1 MAAQTAEV
9 MRLRTQIGQMQRR
22 TAQADALPVVGA
34 LSPLFPSGGL
44 RPGAAYALPD
54 SPSLLFALAGRS
66 SQDGAWCA
74 LIGTP
79 DLSLEAAAG
88 YGVSPDRVA
97 LIPDPGER
105 WLQAVS
111 SAAEVFPLVAV
122 RSPRAASSAETA
134 RLGARL
140 RDRGSTLLVVGPWP
154 SVEASLTVSD
164 PAWGGIGRGHGL
176 LSSRAVTVAASGRS
190 SPRPRRVRVMLPG
203 PSGGAEP
210 LRRDV
215 ETAGVRPHLMAV
227 GE

>member
-1 MAAQTAEV
+1 MRRSSRGCTDIAGSSENGSSPYGFTDRAYSGATASDLV
-9 MRLRTQIGQMQRR
+9 VLAGSARSVAHDHVLPRRAGRRQRRLRQ
-22 TAQADALPVVGA
+22 
-34 LSPLFPSGGL
+34 LSV
-44 RPGAAYALPD
+44 R
-54 SPSLLFALAGRS
+54 RS
-66 SQDGAWCA
+66 SA
-74 LIGTP
+74 T
-79 DLSLEAAAG
+79 
-88 YGVSPDRVA
+88 DRVA